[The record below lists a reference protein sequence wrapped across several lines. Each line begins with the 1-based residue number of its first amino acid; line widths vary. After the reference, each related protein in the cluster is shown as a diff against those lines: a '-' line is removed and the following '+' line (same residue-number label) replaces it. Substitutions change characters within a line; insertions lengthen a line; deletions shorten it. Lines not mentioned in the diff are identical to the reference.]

1 MRFLIALDLSLN
13 ETGYAVFDKSKRKK
27 LIEWGTISNNHF
39 DSNEE
44 GKKLIRLEYM
54 LQALKASYYTSEVVM
69 EDWVPNSPS
78 RKSSNQSAYK
88 VGGTHSIAKKVWCNQ
103 EIFVVNNRTA
113 KKQFVGNGNASKE
126 EVIEKVYDIK
136 DKLVQK
142 SLLDNFSVTN
152 DNDADAIMIGIC
164 HLQNSGE
171 W

>member
-1 MRFLIALDLSLN
+1 
-13 ETGYAVFDKSKRKK
+13 
-27 LIEWGTISNNHF
+27 
-39 DSNEE
+39 
-44 GKKLIRLEYM
+44 
-54 LQALKASYYTSEVVM
+54 M

>member
-54 LQALKASYYTSEVVM
+54 LQALKVSYYTSEVVM

-88 VGGTHSIAKKVWCNQ
+88 VGGTRS
-103 EIFVVNNRTA
+103 
-113 KKQFVGNGNASKE
+113 E
-126 EVIEKVYDIK
+126 EHTSE
-136 DKLVQK
+136 LQ
-142 SLLDNFSVTN
+142 SR
-152 DNDADAIMIGIC
+152 G
-164 HLQNSGE
+164 HL
-171 W
+171 